1 VLNLAGW
8 QLDQLSLTAPTDFN
22 GSLRLQVQAT
32 AIETATGER
41 ATAQAEDFGKLYLR
55 VPVEAA
61 QRALRFYK
69 VRRGTDKAAA

>member
-1 VLNLAGW
+1 MLCRASNVERPLFVTIAMLIG
-8 QLDQLSLTAPTDFN
+8 
-22 GSLRLQVQAT
+22 G
-32 AIETATGER
+32 GER
-41 ATAQAEDFGKLYLR
+41 ATDQVEDFGKLYLR